1 MREQIIDVYRFDG
14 ESFAKEERD
23 GSEATRRD
31 STHTMTKY
39 TPRRE
44 IHHITRLPLNHR
56 ASIDATRFRRLAPPP
71 RPLSVR
77 FFTRRRCLR
86 TSPRSPRRRPRARRP
101 TPKHHLR
108 PPPRASSVLED
119 SAARAPPPPPP
130 LGAQLRELRL
140 QRRRDEE
147 RVRLPPVRRHH
158 LRADGQARVDAESH
172 RHRHRRH
179 ARERRRHRHRV
190 RRVRLGDRRT
200 RWVRRTI
207 PGVRRT
213 IFGVE
218 PPERLFI
225 GVHHPGRDRGR
236 GGREE
241 DVHARLALRSRAPQT
256 PVRAP
261 EPEPGGALRAAN
273 GV

>member
-23 GSEATRRD
+23 GSEATRGD

-44 IHHITRLPLNHR
+44 IHHITRLPFNHR

-108 PPPRASSVLED
+108 PAPSRLLRPRGFRRPRAAPTPP
-119 SAARAPPPPPP
+119 SAP
-130 LGAQLRELRL
+130 LGGPAHLVLLVGAPHRLILRNKRNPGNAAVYFVPRGRRNAQT
-140 QRRRDEE
+140 Q
-147 RVRLPPVRRHH
+147 
-158 LRADGQARVDAESH
+158 
-172 RHRHRRH
+172 
-179 ARERRRHRHRV
+179 
-190 RRVRLGDRRT
+190 
-200 RWVRRTI
+200 W
-207 PGVRRT
+207 
-213 IFGVE
+213 
-218 PPERLFI
+218 
-225 GVHHPGRDRGR
+225 RGR
-236 GGREE
+236 GGPPTT
-241 DVHARLALRSRAPQT
+241 VLKQQLRLDFFRYRPKWSGSRQQFI
-256 PVRAP
+256 
-261 EPEPGGALRAAN
+261 
-273 GV
+273 